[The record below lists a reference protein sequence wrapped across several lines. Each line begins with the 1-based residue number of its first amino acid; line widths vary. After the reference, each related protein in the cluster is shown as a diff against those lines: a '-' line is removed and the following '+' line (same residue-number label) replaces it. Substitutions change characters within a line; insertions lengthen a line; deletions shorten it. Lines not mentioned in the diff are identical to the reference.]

1 MMSEGSKGTR
11 PERVAEEI
19 RKIVSRLLQEK
30 VSDPR
35 IGFISIT
42 SVDLSP
48 DLKNAK
54 IFASVLGSEDER
66 KKTFEGLKSATPFIR
81 VELGRALR
89 ELRSVPEI
97 AFVYDKSIERGTRV
111 LAILHKLER
120 EAAEGRK
127 YSKKQKSNKR

>member
-1 MMSEGSKGTR
+1 MSEGAKGTR

-35 IGFISIT
+35 IGFVSIT
-42 SVDLSP
+42 TVDLSP

-54 IFASVLGSEDER
+54 IYASHLGTEAER
-66 KKTFEGLKSATPFIR
+66 QKTFEGLKSATPYIR

-89 ELRSVPEI
+89 ELRQVPEI
-97 AFVYDKSIERGTRV
+97 QFVYDKSIESGTRV

-127 YSKKQKSNKR
+127 FSKKQKDKR

>member
-35 IGFISIT
+35 IGFVSIT

-97 AFVYDKSIERGTRV
+97 QFVYDKSIERGTRV
-111 LAILHKLER
+111 LAILYKLER

-127 YSKKQKSNKR
+127 YSKKQKSKR